1 MPTAE
6 PTTPTRPYTVLEQ
19 RDLGELART
28 VLEQDTTWDEFVRR
42 IASESNPGEQ
52 LITAVVS
59 SMAGH
64 SIFRPIG
71 EFDARG
77 ARHAIRAAAKKVYG
91 LVGCDRQMAGVVS
104 KQLRLRPVVVKV
116 RETVHIG

>member
-1 MPTAE
+1 MPAE

-19 RDLGELART
+19 RDLGDLVRS
-28 VLEQDTTWDEFVRR
+28 VLEQD
-42 IASESNPGEQ
+42 P
-52 LITAVVS
+52 
-59 SMAGH
+59 GH
-64 SIFRPIG
+64 SEYLESVIAAVSGHDVYRPLG
-71 EFDARG
+71 EFSARG